1 MTKSI
6 STTPTRIKLHSSDSS
21 LELSYADGST
31 AIFSAEFLRVHSPSA
46 EVRGHGRGQEVLQY
60 GKKRVRISG
69 IEKAGRYALQL
80 FFDDDHNTGIYS
92 WGYFK
97 ELWSQHDSYW
107 QDYLETLSL
116 AGKSRDPEEQIV
128 KFVDL

>member
-1 MTKSI
+1 MTKPI
-6 STTPTRIKLHSSDSS
+6 STTPTRIKLHTADSS

-31 AIFSAEFLRVHSPSA
+31 ATFSAEFLRVHSPSA

-60 GKKRVRISG
+60 GKKRVRIAR
-69 IEKAGRYALQL
+69 IEKSGRYALQL
-80 FFDDDHNTGIYS
+80 FFDDEHSTGIYS
-92 WGYFK
+92 WDYFK

-107 QDYLETLSL
+107 QDYLETLRL
-116 AGKSRDPEEQIV
+116 AGKSRDPEEQVV

>member
-21 LELSYADGST
+21 LELNYADGST

-60 GKKRVRISG
+60 GKKRVRIAR
-69 IEKAGRYALQL
+69 IEKSGRYALQL
-80 FFDDDHNTGIYS
+80 FFDDEHSTGIYS
-92 WGYFK
+92 WDYFK

-107 QDYLETLSL
+107 QDYLETLRL
-116 AGKSRDPEEQIV
+116 AGKSRDPEEQVV